1 MSRTRLRRSLSGVR
15 RGRVYRALLDG
26 RGGARH
32 SRESLRRI
40 VDNYEIGSLIE
51 NDGRVPVRWWI
62 KADNFG
68 DLLSP
73 WLIAKMTGREVVFA
87 DPKLPHYVAIGSIIN
102 RANAQSLVWGAGS
115 FGTEDL
121 PRHNGRATYSAVR
134 GPLSRA
140 RLLAMGVSCP
150 PVYGDPALLAP
161 AYFAPKVEKT
171 HEYGIVARWSER
183 RWHEAEIGPDIKVID
198 LGTTD
203 VEGVI
208 KAMLSCRRIVT
219 GSLHGL
225 VIADAYGI
233 PSAWVMSRTARG
245 GEYKFFDYFSTVN
258 KFRNPRHFNT
268 SVLVTAAR
276 LRDSFEFDDRPIE
289 FDYRRLLDAC
299 PFLER
304 VPSSSSEDRRPHTP
318 APTPSTSPV

>member
-1 MSRTRLRRSLSGVR
+1 M
-15 RGRVYRALLDG
+15 
-26 RGGARH
+26 
-32 SRESLRRI
+32 EE
-40 VDNYEIGSLIE
+40 YELGSLIE
-51 NDGRVPVRWWI
+51 NEGRVPVRWWI

-87 DPKLPHYVAIGSIIN
+87 DRKRPHYVALGSILN
-102 RANAQSLVWGAGS
+102 RANAQSLVWGSGS
-115 FGTEDL
+115 FGTEGL
-121 PRHNGRATYSAVR
+121 PPHNGRATYSAVR

-161 AYFAPKVEKT
+161 AYFAPEVKKT

-203 VEGVI
+203 VEGTI
-208 KAMLSCRRIVT
+208 EAMLSCRRIVT

-225 VIADAYGI
+225 VLADAYGI

-245 GEYKFFDYFSTVN
+245 GEYKYFDYFTTVN
-258 KFRNPRHFNT
+258 KFRNPRNFNT
-268 SVLVTAAR
+268 SIPVTAAR

-289 FDYRRLLDAC
+289 FNYRHLLDAC
-299 PFLER
+299 PFLQR
-304 VPSSSSEDRRPHTP
+304 VDGDSSPHGSPNAADADHVVDP
-318 APTPSTSPV
+318 APAH